1 MRVVLASPFAF
12 AYPEWQQTAVDLQ
25 GSSRLMVQVAGGGA
39 GASPDNV
46 LSLPHGP
53 ERVIQSPPFRPGE
66 RTGKLLDYVR
76 LKKKM
81 VKKKKS
87 KPDENIDTMDRK
99 DLVVKM
105 LELISPEDIDEAKLR
120 EVVKHAAE
128 VLTNQK

>member
-1 MRVVLASPFAF
+1 M
-12 AYPEWQQTAVDLQ
+12 
-25 GSSRLMVQVAGGGA
+25 
-39 GASPDNV
+39 
-46 LSLPHGP
+46 
-53 ERVIQSPPFRPGE
+53 GE

-87 KPDENIDTMDRK
+87 KPDENIDAMDRK